1 MRLRHKLP
9 NVFGLYMVDVLCCS
23 LGCVI
28 LLWLF
33 NDYKSNLLNRD
44 LEAKAKDLARLTEEQ
59 IQRTRELAAAREA
72 LAMR

>member
-1 MRLRHKLP
+1 
-9 NVFGLYMVDVLCCS
+9 MVDVLCCS

-59 IQRTRELAAAREA
+59 IQRTR
-72 LAMR
+72 